1 MKMPKPSTLSDSP
14 SVSSGYRLAWF
25 LAGLCALG
33 AVASPILNMVIWLGP
48 EAFHAQPL
56 QRFTGQADM
65 SWFDFPIALG
75 AAAITS
81 VDALLMAYGL
91 WRLRGFFLCS
101 VTNRAFS
108 IPALNGFRA
117 FAWILVSLVIV
128 RPIELAALSAF
139 LSWCEPG
146 EGGQVMVDLGTRD
159 LVMLFFALV
168 FVSVAHVL
176 QQAVRQRDELDAFI

>member
-1 MKMPKPSTLSDSP
+1 MNNPAPPDLSDFASPST
-14 SVSSGYRLAWF
+14 GHRLAWF

-33 AVASPILNMVIWLGP
+33 AVASPVLNLVVWLGP
-48 EAFHAQPL
+48 EALHAQPL

-75 AAAITS
+75 ATAITS
-81 VDALLMAYGL
+81 VNALLLAYGL
-91 WRLRGFFLCS
+91 WRLRGFFICS
-101 VTNRAFS
+101 ATDRAFS
-108 IPALNGFRA
+108 IPALTGFRA

-128 RPIELAALSAF
+128 RPFELAALSAF

-146 EGGQVMVDLGTRD
+146 EGGSVIVDLGTQD
-159 LVMLFFALV
+159 LAMLFFALV

-176 QQAVRQRDELDAFI
+176 QQAVRQRDELDAFV